1 MVGGGGSCSASVFI
15 IVLLVCF
22 CLCVFLVSRGSQCSR
37 GRRVGFFGAFLDFF
51 GLVCIVSRGSS
62 CSRGRRVGFIYLFS
76 LFFLAANLLFLL
88 LQAFFCRLR
97 SKEHITPSYVDITRC
112 LTCLAHKYAER
123 QCASVEKNALFAG
136 MDAESRLLTGNRP
149 LHSESSTRRIW
160 SGLSV
165 PEEDSRP

>member
-1 MVGGGGSCSASVFI
+1 MLAGEAGGLFWSFFGLFWTCVYSFPRVVVLEGEAGGLYILIFSFFSCCQSSLPPASVF
-15 IVLLVCF
+15 
-22 CLCVFLVSRGSQCSR
+22 
-37 GRRVGFFGAFLDFF
+37 
-51 GLVCIVSRGSS
+51 
-62 CSRGRRVGFIYLFS
+62 Y
-76 LFFLAANLLFLL
+76 
-88 LQAFFCRLR
+88 RLR
-97 SKEHITPSYVDITRC
+97 SKGHITPSYVDITRC
-112 LTCLAHKYAER
+112 LTCLPHKYSER